1 MKKQIRLSTALMLIL
16 LTVVSTFN
24 ITFYIAGE
32 HYNARLGDLT
42 QTEDRYSK
50 LKELAEIVQTYFVGE
65 YDEAAAIEGA
75 LAGYIQGLGDRWS
88 GYYTVDETLAQKAE
102 DTNTYVG
109 VGITYSGA
117 SDNPYT
123 IISVTA
129 DSPAAKAGLQPGDV
143 IVAVDGRLVSDLAEN
158 ESLGSV
164 VSGDEGS
171 EVSITVTRGLE
182 SLTFT
187 MTRAKVFHE
196 IIYTAMLE
204 HDIGYVYI
212 DGFDLNAD
220 VEFKTKVDALLN
232 KGAKALVF
240 DVRYN
245 PGGYLTVMR
254 SMLDLLL
261 PAGTVISTTDKHG
274 KTTEYTSD
282 ANCLDLPMAVIVNQH
297 SYSAAEFFAAALQEY
312 QKAEVVGVAT
322 TGKGYSQQRI
332 TLSDGSSVNLSTARY
347 FTPLGKNLAGVGVAP
362 DYPVQVP
369 AEEANKYYYL
379 TQEIDSSLRQAM
391 DVLMEQ
397 LGIPQPGTDADSGS
411 DAGTADG
418 TQSAQ

>member
-1 MKKQIRLSTALMLIL
+1 MKKQIRLSTALMLML

-24 ITFYIAGE
+24 ITFFIAGE

-50 LKELAEIVQTYFVGE
+50 LKELAEIVETYFIGE

-102 DTNTYVG
+102 DTNSYVG
-109 VGITYSGA
+109 VGLTYSGA

-123 IISVTA
+123 IISVVA
-129 DSPAAKAGLQPGDV
+129 DGPAAKAGIQPGDV
-143 IVAVDGRLVSDLAEN
+143 IVAVDGRKVSELGEN
-158 ESLGSV
+158 ESLNSV
-164 VSGDEGS
+164 VTGEEGT
-171 EVSITVTRGLE
+171 EVSITVTRNLE
-182 SLTFT
+182 TLTFT
-187 MTRAKVFHE
+187 MKRAKVFHE
-196 IIYTAMLE
+196 IIYTDMLE

-220 VEFKTKVDALLN
+220 VEFKTKVDALIAD
-232 KGAKALVF
+232 GAKALVF

-254 SMLDLLL
+254 TMLDLLL
-261 PAGTVISTTDKHG
+261 PSGTVISTVDKSG

-282 ANCLDLPMAVIVNQH
+282 AECLDLPMAVIVNEH

-347 FTPLGKNLAGVGVAP
+347 YTPLGKNLAGVGIMP
-362 DYPVQVP
+362 DYPVVVG
-369 AEEANKYYYL
+369 EDEANSYYYL
-379 TQEIDSSLRQAM
+379 NQKIDSSLQKAM
-391 DVLMEQ
+391 EVLMVK
-397 LGIPQPGTDADSGS
+397 LGIPLPQPDTDGSGS
-411 DAGTADG
+411 TAPDP
-418 TQSAQ
+418 AA

>member
-1 MKKQIRLSTALMLIL
+1 MLIL

-24 ITFYIAGE
+24 ITFFVAGE

-50 LKELAEIVQTYFVGE
+50 LKELAEIVETYFVGE

-102 DTNTYVG
+102 DTNSYVG
-109 VGITYSGA
+109 VGLTYSGA

-129 DSPAAKAGLQPGDV
+129 GGPAAKAGIQPGDV
-143 IVAVDGRLVSDLAEN
+143 IVAVDGRLVSDLGEN
-158 ESLGSV
+158 ESLNSV
-164 VSGDEGS
+164 VTGEEGT
-171 EVSITVTRGLE
+171 EVSITVTRNLE
-182 SLTFT
+182 TLTFT
-187 MTRAKVFHE
+187 MKRAKVFRE
-196 IIYTAMLE
+196 IIYTDMLE

-212 DGFDLNAD
+212 DGFELNAD
-220 VEFKTKVDALLN
+220 VEFKNKVDALIAD
-232 KGAKALVF
+232 GAKALVF

-254 SMLDLLL
+254 TMLDLLL
-261 PAGTVISTTDKHG
+261 PSGTVISTVDKSG

-282 ANCLDLPMAVIVNQH
+282 ADCLDLPMAVIVNEH

-347 FTPLGKNLAGVGVAP
+347 YTPLGKNLAGVGIMP
-362 DYPVQVP
+362 DYPVLVG
-369 AEEANKYYYL
+369 EDEANSYYYL
-379 TQEIDSSLRQAM
+379 NQKIDSSLQKAM
-391 DVLMEQ
+391 EVLMVK
-397 LGIPQPGTDADSGS
+397 LGIPLPQPDTEGSGS
-411 DAGTADG
+411 AA
-418 TQSAQ
+418 QSPAA

>member
-1 MKKQIRLSTALMLIL
+1 MKRQIRLSTALMLIL

-24 ITFYIAGE
+24 ITFFVAGE

-50 LKELAEIVQTYFVGE
+50 LKELAEIVETYFIGE

-102 DTNTYVG
+102 DTNSYVG
-109 VGITYSGA
+109 VGLTYSGA

-129 DSPAAKAGLQPGDV
+129 GGPAAQAGIQPGDI
-143 IVAVDGRLVSDLAEN
+143 IVAVDGRLVSELAEN
-158 ESLGSV
+158 ESLNSV
-164 VSGDEGS
+164 VSGEEGS

-182 SLTFT
+182 TLTFT
-187 MTRAKVFHE
+187 MKRAKVLKE
-196 IIYTAMLE
+196 IIYTDMLE
-204 HDIGYVYI
+204 HNIGYVYI
-212 DGFDLNAD
+212 DGFELNAD
-220 VEFKTKVDALLN
+220 VEFKTKVEKLIAD
-232 KGAKALVF
+232 GAKALVF

-254 SMLDLLL
+254 TMLDLLL
-261 PAGTVISTTDKHG
+261 PSGTVISTVDKSG

-282 ANCLDLPMAVIVNQH
+282 AECLDLPMAVIVNEH

-347 FTPLGKNLAGVGVAP
+347 YTPLGKNLAGVGVMP
-362 DYPVQVP
+362 DYPVVVGE
-369 AEEANKYYYL
+369 EEANSYYYL
-379 TQEIDSSLRQAM
+379 DQQIDSSLRQAM
-391 DVLMEQ
+391 DVLMVK
-397 LGIPQPGTDADSGS
+397 LGIPLPQPDTDGSGS
-411 DAGTADG
+411 TEPAPEA
-418 TQSAQ
+418 

>member
-24 ITFYIAGE
+24 ITFFVAGE
-32 HYNARLGDLT
+32 HYNARLGDLS

-50 LKELAEIVQTYFVGE
+50 LKELAEIVETYFVGE

-102 DTNTYVG
+102 DTNSYVG
-109 VGITYSGA
+109 VGLTYSGA
-117 SDNPYT
+117 SDNPFT

-129 DSPAAKAGLQPGDV
+129 GGPAAEAGIQPGDV
-143 IVAVDGRLVSDLAEN
+143 IVAVDGRLVSELAED
-158 ESLGSV
+158 ESLNSV
-164 VSGDEGS
+164 VTGEEGS
-171 EVSITVTRGLE
+171 EVTITVTRNLE

-187 MTRAKVFHE
+187 MKRAKVFHE
-196 IIYTAMLE
+196 IIYTDLLE
-204 HDIGYVYI
+204 HNIGYVYI

-220 VEFKTKVDALLN
+220 VEFKTKVEKLMAD
-232 KGAKALVF
+232 GAKALVF

-254 SMLDLLL
+254 TMLDLLL
-261 PAGTVISTTDKHG
+261 PSGTVISTVDKSG

-282 ANCLDLPMAVIVNQH
+282 ANCLELPMAVIVNEH

-347 FTPLGKNLAGVGVAP
+347 YTPLGKNLAGVGVMP
-362 DYPVQVP
+362 DYPVAVP
-369 AEEANKYYYL
+369 PEEANSYYYL
-379 TQEIDSSLRQAM
+379 DHKIDSSLKQAM
-391 DVLMEQ
+391 EVLMVK
-397 LGIPQPGTDADSGS
+397 LGIPLPQPDADGSGS
-411 DAGTADG
+411 TEPAPEA
-418 TQSAQ
+418 

>member
-1 MKKQIRLSTALMLIL
+1 MKKEIRLSTALMLIL

-24 ITFYIAGE
+24 ITFFIAGE
-32 HYNARLGDLT
+32 HYNARLGNLS

-50 LKELAEIVQTYFVGE
+50 LKELAEIVETYFVGE

-109 VGITYSGA
+109 VGLTYSSA

-123 IISVTA
+123 IVSVTA
-129 DSPAAKAGLQPGDV
+129 DGPAAKAGIQPGDV
-143 IVAVDGRLVSDLAEN
+143 IVAVDGRLVSELGEN
-158 ESLGSV
+158 ESLNSV
-164 VSGDEGS
+164 VTGEEGS
-171 EVSITVTRGLE
+171 TVTITVTRNLE
-182 SLTFT
+182 TLTFT
-187 MTRAKVFHE
+187 MKRAKVVRE
-196 IIYTAMLE
+196 IIYTDMLE

-212 DGFDLNAD
+212 DGFELNSDA
-220 VEFKTKVDALLN
+220 EFKTKVNELIN

-254 SMLDLLL
+254 SMLDMLL
-261 PAGTVISTTDKHG
+261 PSGTVISTVDKHG

-282 ANCLDLPMAVIVNQH
+282 ANCLDLPMAVIVNEH

-322 TGKGYSQQRI
+322 TGKGYAQQRI
-332 TLSDGSSVNLSTARY
+332 TLSDGSSVNLSTSRY
-347 FTPLGKNLAGVGVAP
+347 YTPLGKNLAGVGVTP
-362 DYPVQVP
+362 DNPVVVSP
-369 AEEANKYYYL
+369 EEANQYYYL
-379 TQEIDSSLRQAM
+379 THKIDSSLQEAM
-391 DVLMEQ
+391 EVLMVK
-397 LGIPQPGTDADSGS
+397 LGIPLPGTDVDSG
-411 DAGTADG
+411 DG
-418 TQSAQ
+418 TQSTPAA

>member
-24 ITFYIAGE
+24 ITFFVAGE
-32 HYNARLGDLT
+32 HYNARLGDLS

-50 LKELAEIVQTYFVGE
+50 LKELAEIVETYFIGE

-88 GYYTVDETLAQKAE
+88 GYYTVDETLAQKEA

-109 VGITYSGA
+109 VGLTYSSA
-117 SDNPYT
+117 TDNPYT
-123 IISVTA
+123 IISVA
-129 DSPAAKAGLQPGDV
+129 AGGPAAEAGMQPGDV
-143 IVAVDGRLVSDLAEN
+143 IVAVDGKSVSELGEN
-158 ESLGSV
+158 ESLNSV
-164 VSGDEGS
+164 VAGEEGTQ
-171 EVSITVTRGLE
+171 VTITVTRNLE
-182 SLTFT
+182 TLTFT
-187 MTRAKVFHE
+187 MKRAKVFYE
-196 IIYTAMLE
+196 IIYTDMLE
-204 HDIGYVYI
+204 HNIGYVYI
-212 DGFDLNAD
+212 DGFDQNAD
-220 VEFKTKVDALLN
+220 TEFKTKVEKLVND
-232 KGAKALVF
+232 GAKALVF
-240 DVRYN
+240 DVRFN

-261 PAGTVISTTDKHG
+261 PAGTVISTVDKSG

-282 ANCLDLPMAVIVNQH
+282 ATCLDLPMAVIVNEH

-347 FTPLGKNLAGVGVAP
+347 YTPLGKNLAGVGVMP
-362 DYPVQVP
+362 DYPVAVSP
-369 AEEANKYYYL
+369 EEANKYYYL
-379 TQEIDSSLRQAM
+379 DKQIDSSLKQAM
-391 DVLMEQ
+391 EVLMVK
-397 LGIPQPGTDADSGS
+397 LGIPLPQPDISGS
-411 DAGTADG
+411 DSPEA
-418 TQSAQ
+418 

>member
-24 ITFYIAGE
+24 ITFFIAGE
-32 HYNARLGDLT
+32 HYNARLGNLFA
-42 QTEDRYSK
+42 TEDRYSK
-50 LKELAEIVQTYFVGE
+50 LKELAEIVETYFIGE

-102 DTNTYVG
+102 DTNSYVG
-109 VGITYSGA
+109 VGLTYSGA
-117 SDNPYT
+117 SDKPYT
-123 IISVTA
+123 IVSVTA
-129 DSPAAKAGLQPGDV
+129 GGPAARAGIQPGDV
-143 IVAVDGRLVSDLAEN
+143 IVAVDGRLVTELGEN
-158 ESLGSV
+158 ESLNSV
-164 VSGDEGS
+164 VTGEEGT
-171 EVSITVTRGLE
+171 EVTITVTRNLE

-187 MTRAKVFHE
+187 MNRATVYRE
-196 IIYTAMLE
+196 IIYTDMLE

-212 DGFDLNAD
+212 DGFELNAD
-220 VEFKTKVDALLN
+220 VEFKTKVEALIAD
-232 KGAKALVF
+232 GAKALVF

-254 SMLDLLL
+254 TMLDQLL
-261 PAGTVISTTDKHG
+261 PAGTVISTVDKSG

-282 ANCLDLPMAVIVNQH
+282 AACLDLPMAVIVNEH

-312 QKAEVVGVAT
+312 QKAEVVGTAT

-347 FTPLGKNLAGVGVAP
+347 YTPLGRNLAGVGVTP
-362 DYPVQVP
+362 DYPVVVD
-369 AEEANKYYYL
+369 EEDANSYYYL
-379 TQEIDSSLRQAM
+379 DQEIDSSLQEAM
-391 DVLMEQ
+391 EVLMVK
-397 LGIPQPGTDADSGS
+397 LGIPLPQPDTDAAGS
-411 DAGTADG
+411 PATDPAA
-418 TQSAQ
+418 